1 MSRWSNIKIK
11 SNIKYIVLRQ
21 LYKTT
26 IRLLQRSCCAAVQW
40 SQDHLVPVHLV
51 PPLHHLGEYKP
62 KNQTKGWPAC
72 LKHTLKERDHYSSIW
87 RCPLLLFQSM
97 FSTILENIFE
107 SIVWAVCGQIFVL
120 MEFVQSLPFLLRDGW
135 KMKESWKILPRKKHK
150 VILFVDEDEE
160 DEMTFGALVRIPS
173 CRVGWFLNHDNGP
186 AK

>member
-1 MSRWSNIKIK
+1 MPALNSNFKKRLWNETEYGAACHCRRSDFGEMIKKVKWRNSFIK
-11 SNIKYIVLRQ
+11 
-21 LYKTT
+21 
-26 IRLLQRSCCAAVQW
+26 C
-40 SQDHLVPVHLV
+40 
-51 PPLHHLGEYKP
+51 KP

-87 RCPLLLFQSM
+87 RCPLVLFQSM